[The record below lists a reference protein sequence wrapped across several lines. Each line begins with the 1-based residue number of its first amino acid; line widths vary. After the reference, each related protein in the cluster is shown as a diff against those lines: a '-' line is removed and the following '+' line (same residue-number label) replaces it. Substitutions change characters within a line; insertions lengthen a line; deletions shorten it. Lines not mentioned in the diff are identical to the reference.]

1 MKTIKIENITL
12 EIDENKTEN
21 FYKTQNTFVCDCSD
35 CVNYLSKIPD
45 VLNSLN
51 GIDRS
56 LGIDLRKAVGQG
68 MDELMPHD
76 FEDYQLY
83 VVPYYVVGKC
93 FLNGIELEKY
103 LEWNENVKT
112 LHPVLQSQEVLEVN
126 FVYELME
133 FQWKKKDWSHV
144 TEQPYYLQKINY
156 QYLYKW
162 RCSDL

>member
-51 GIDRS
+51 GIEKS
-56 LGIDLRKAVGQG
+56 LGIDLKKAVGQG

-76 FEDYQLY
+76 FGDYHLY
-83 VVPYYVVGKC
+83 VIPYYVVGKC
-93 FLNGIELEKY
+93 FLNGIELKKELSEPNSENTNRAEKKLSENLSIRIVNTSDNIEIENAENILTIW
-103 LEWNENVKT
+103 LEFKT
-112 LHPVLQSQEVLEVN
+112 
-126 FVYELME
+126 ELI
-133 FQWKKKDWSHV
+133 KK
-144 TEQPYYLQKINY
+144 
-156 QYLYKW
+156 
-162 RCSDL
+162 

>member
-93 FLNGIELEKY
+93 FLNGIELEKE
-103 LEWNENVKT
+103 LSEAIWNNTKRVEKKLSENLSMTIINTTDSIKIGNAENVLTIWLEFKT
-112 LHPVLQSQEVLEVN
+112 
-126 FVYELME
+126 ELI
-133 FQWKKKDWSHV
+133 KK
-144 TEQPYYLQKINY
+144 
-156 QYLYKW
+156 
-162 RCSDL
+162 